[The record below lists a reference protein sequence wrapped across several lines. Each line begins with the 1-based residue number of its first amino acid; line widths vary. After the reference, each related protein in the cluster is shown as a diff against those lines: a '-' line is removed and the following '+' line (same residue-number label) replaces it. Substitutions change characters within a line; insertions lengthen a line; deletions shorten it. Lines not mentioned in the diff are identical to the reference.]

1 MSTGLTLSESSSS
14 AAAAAFTN
22 KDNADDLY
30 AAVDMG
36 TNSFKLL
43 IVRADPSTGRFL
55 PIDRHKEPV
64 LLGLDA
70 TTTAAT
76 VISPSSVDRAIA
88 ALSKFQ
94 QIMHCLH
101 IPSSHS
107 RFVATSAVREASNQ
121 SEFLFKLHQ
130 NLNLHVDVL
139 SGQEEAGLIY
149 FGVLQFIPVVNDTV
163 LTIDIGGGSTEII
176 IGKNGKTLHAISLKL
191 GHVTLTQQFIE
202 ITKMREH
209 VRSVIDHSGLVDKVK
224 EYKIDKVLGSSG
236 TIKAIEEAVYK
247 GYAKKNAGEIKE
259 IDKRDWRFN
268 KEELIELVEGLGV
281 KGKKRREGFFKK
293 RAEFILAG
301 AVLLEEIFEGLGI
314 EEMEVSEFALG
325 EGVIAEMLRKVCK
338 RSSDWEVDVRWRS
351 VVRLVTRLNSKKRMK
366 ASVMC
371 AAITK
376 DIFEGIKKWNEVD
389 NQLVVCFEDKDL
401 EYLEAAC
408 LLHNIGLYAGKKGY
422 HKQSYQVIINGNHLQ
437 GYSDKEV
444 KLIGLLVKHHRKKIP
459 KSDVDLLEGF
469 EEEVKL
475 KFRMLCAIL
484 RLSAIVL
491 QFQSVGIQTFK
502 FSCSDEGFRLV
513 LGEARNQPQSSCT
526 LHPLAGD
533 LKEEI
538 DKEVENFRMVFAK
551 QLSVMIPCST

>member
-176 IGKNGKTLHAISLKL
+176 I
-191 GHVTLTQQFIE
+191 
-202 ITKMREH
+202 
-209 VRSVIDHSGLVDKVK
+209 
-224 EYKIDKVLGSSG
+224 
-236 TIKAIEEAVYK
+236 
-247 GYAKKNAGEIKE
+247 
-259 IDKRDWRFN
+259 
-268 KEELIELVEGLGV
+268 
-281 KGKKRREGFFKK
+281 
-293 RAEFILAG
+293 
-301 AVLLEEIFEGLGI
+301 
-314 EEMEVSEFALG
+314 
-325 EGVIAEMLRKVCK
+325 
-338 RSSDWEVDVRWRS
+338 
-351 VVRLVTRLNSKKRMK
+351 
-366 ASVMC
+366 
-371 AAITK
+371 
-376 DIFEGIKKWNEVD
+376 GIKKWNEVD